1 MRNSLLAA
9 TLIAF
14 GAAVTVPAIAA
25 EKKAAPSE
33 QQMQKDAGKGVTE
46 GSTDVKPAQ
55 SEASGHKP
63 APSETSGKDRPDQ
76 K

>member
-14 GAAVTVPAIAA
+14 GATVTAPTIAA
-25 EKKAAPSE
+25 EKAAPSE
-33 QQMQKDAGKGVTE
+33 QQMQKDAGKAVTK

-55 SEASGHKP
+55 SETSAHKP